1 MSENVDINLTTYNR
15 AQFTKAV
22 NTSFT
27 EFGVTGEPE
36 PSIVSQIDINTFF
49 EAYNALFLEIP
60 KQGGTQSHQYLANR
74 SGEYAGGEDINAEI
88 GTIVLIENNTCDVCK
103 GYGWYADHSHEHHM
117 RPDLDCSDCGCPI
130 QRECETCQGEGF
142 LLNNFKIL

>member
-36 PSIVSQIDINTFF
+36 ESIVSQVDVNTFF
-49 EAYNALFLEIP
+49 EAYDILFLEIP
-60 KQGGTQSHQYLANR
+60 KQGETQSHQYLANR

-88 GTIVLIENNTCDVCK
+88 EALTAEVTDLREQNIALQQQIAQLATKTAADAINLANNIDTV
-103 GYGWYADHSHEHHM
+103 S
-117 RPDLDCSDCGCPI
+117 
-130 QRECETCQGEGF
+130 
-142 LLNNFKIL
+142 

>member
-36 PSIVSQIDINTFF
+36 PSIVSQVDINTFF
-49 EAYNALFLEIP
+49 EAYDALFLEIP

-88 GTIVLIENNTCDVCK
+88 EALTAEVTDLREDNIALQQQIAQITTK
-103 GYGWYADHSHEHHM
+103 TAADALSA
-117 RPDLDCSDCGCPI
+117 
-130 QRECETCQGEGF
+130 
-142 LLNNFKIL
+142 LNNINTGS

>member
-36 PSIVSQIDINTFF
+36 ESIVSQVDVNTFF
-49 EAYNALFLEIP
+49 EAYDILFLEIP
-60 KQGGTQSHQYLANR
+60 KQGETQSHQYLANR

-88 GTIVLIENNTCDVCK
+88 EALTAEVTDLREENIALQQQIVQLATKTAADAIDLANNIDT
-103 GYGWYADHSHEHHM
+103 G
-117 RPDLDCSDCGCPI
+117 L
-130 QRECETCQGEGF
+130 
-142 LLNNFKIL
+142 

>member
-36 PSIVSQIDINTFF
+36 PSIVSQVDINTFF
-49 EAYNALFLEIP
+49 EAYDALFLEIP
-60 KQGGTQSHQYLANR
+60 KQGETQSHQYLANR

-88 GTIVLIENNTCDVCK
+88 EALTAEVTDLREDNIALQQQIVQITTK
-103 GYGWYADHSHEHHM
+103 TAADALSA
-117 RPDLDCSDCGCPI
+117 
-130 QRECETCQGEGF
+130 
-142 LLNNFKIL
+142 LNNINTGS

>member
-15 AQFTKAV
+15 AQFAKAV

-36 PSIVSQIDINTFF
+36 PSIVSQVDINTFF
-49 EAYNALFLEIP
+49 EAYDALFLEIP

-88 GTIVLIENNTCDVCK
+88 EALTAEVTDLREDNIALQQQIVQITTK
-103 GYGWYADHSHEHHM
+103 TAADA
-117 RPDLDCSDCGCPI
+117 LGA
-130 QRECETCQGEGF
+130 
-142 LLNNFKIL
+142 LNNISTGS

>member
-36 PSIVSQIDINTFF
+36 PSIVSQVDINTFF
-49 EAYNALFLEIP
+49 EAYDALFLEIP

-74 SGEYAGGEDINAEI
+74 SGEYAGGEDVNAEI
-88 GTIVLIENNTCDVCK
+88 EALTAEVTDLRGDNIALQQQIVQITTK
-103 GYGWYADHSHEHHM
+103 TAADA
-117 RPDLDCSDCGCPI
+117 LGA
-130 QRECETCQGEGF
+130 
-142 LLNNFKIL
+142 LNNINTGS

>member
-36 PSIVSQIDINTFF
+36 ESIVSQVDVNTFF
-49 EAYNALFLEIP
+49 EAYDILFLEIP
-60 KQGGTQSHQYLANR
+60 KQGETQSHQYLANR

-88 GTIVLIENNTCDVCK
+88 QALTAEVTDLREQNIALQQQIAQLATKTAADAIDLANNIDT
-103 GYGWYADHSHEHHM
+103 
-117 RPDLDCSDCGCPI
+117 
-130 QRECETCQGEGF
+130 
-142 LLNNFKIL
+142 LL

>member
-36 PSIVSQIDINTFF
+36 ESIASQVDINTFF
-49 EAYNALFLEIP
+49 EAYDILFLEIP
-60 KQGGTQSHQYLANR
+60 KQGETQSHQYLANR

-88 GTIVLIENNTCDVCK
+88 QALTAEVTDLREENIALQQQIVQLATKTAADAIDLANNIDT
-103 GYGWYADHSHEHHM
+103 G
-117 RPDLDCSDCGCPI
+117 L
-130 QRECETCQGEGF
+130 
-142 LLNNFKIL
+142 

>member
-15 AQFTKAV
+15 AQFAKAV

-36 PSIVSQIDINTFF
+36 PSIVSQVDINTFF
-49 EAYNALFLEIP
+49 EAYDALFLEIP

-88 GTIVLIENNTCDVCK
+88 EALTAEVTDLREDNIALQQQIVQITTRTA
-103 GYGWYADHSHEHHM
+103 ADALSA
-117 RPDLDCSDCGCPI
+117 
-130 QRECETCQGEGF
+130 
-142 LLNNFKIL
+142 LNNINTGS

>member
-36 PSIVSQIDINTFF
+36 PSIVSQVNINTFF
-49 EAYNALFLEIP
+49 EAYDALFLEIP

-88 GTIVLIENNTCDVCK
+88 EALTAEVTDLREDNIALQQQIAQITTK
-103 GYGWYADHSHEHHM
+103 TAADALSA
-117 RPDLDCSDCGCPI
+117 
-130 QRECETCQGEGF
+130 
-142 LLNNFKIL
+142 LNNINTGS

>member
-36 PSIVSQIDINTFF
+36 PSIVSQVDINTFF
-49 EAYNALFLEIP
+49 EAYDALFLEIP

-88 GTIVLIENNTCDVCK
+88 EALTAEVTDLREDNIALQQQIVQITTK
-103 GYGWYADHSHEHHM
+103 TAADALSA
-117 RPDLDCSDCGCPI
+117 
-130 QRECETCQGEGF
+130 
-142 LLNNFKIL
+142 LNNINTGS

>member
-36 PSIVSQIDINTFF
+36 PSIVSQVDVNTLF
-49 EAYNALFLEIP
+49 EAYDALFLEIP
-60 KQGGTQSHQYLANR
+60 KDGETQSHQYLANR

-88 GTIVLIENNTCDVCK
+88 EALTQEVTELREENIDLQKQVVQITTK
-103 GYGWYADHSHEHHM
+103 TAADA
-117 RPDLDCSDCGCPI
+117 LGA
-130 QRECETCQGEGF
+130 
-142 LLNNFKIL
+142 LNNINTGS

>member
-36 PSIVSQIDINTFF
+36 ESIVSQVDVNTFF
-49 EAYNALFLEIP
+49 EAYDILFLEIP
-60 KQGGTQSHQYLANR
+60 KQGETQSHQYLANR

-88 GTIVLIENNTCDVCK
+88 QALTAEVTDLREQNIALQQQIVQLATKTAADAIDLANNIDTV
-103 GYGWYADHSHEHHM
+103 
-117 RPDLDCSDCGCPI
+117 L
-130 QRECETCQGEGF
+130 
-142 LLNNFKIL
+142 

>member
-36 PSIVSQIDINTFF
+36 PSIVSQVDINTFF
-49 EAYNALFLEIP
+49 EAYDALFLEIP
-60 KQGGTQSHQYLANR
+60 KQGVTQSHQYLANR

-88 GTIVLIENNTCDVCK
+88 EALTAEVTDLREDNIALQQQIVQITTKTAADALSALDNINT
-103 GYGWYADHSHEHHM
+103 GS
-117 RPDLDCSDCGCPI
+117 
-130 QRECETCQGEGF
+130 
-142 LLNNFKIL
+142 

>member
-36 PSIVSQIDINTFF
+36 ESIVSQVDVNTFF
-49 EAYNALFLEIP
+49 EAYDILFLEIP
-60 KQGGTQSHQYLANR
+60 KQGETQSHQYLANR

-88 GTIVLIENNTCDVCK
+88 EALTAEVTDLREENIALQQQIVQLATKTAADAIDLANNIDTV
-103 GYGWYADHSHEHHM
+103 
-117 RPDLDCSDCGCPI
+117 L
-130 QRECETCQGEGF
+130 
-142 LLNNFKIL
+142 

>member
-36 PSIVSQIDINTFF
+36 PSIVSQVDINTFF
-49 EAYNALFLEIP
+49 EAYDALFLEIP

-74 SGEYAGGEDINAEI
+74 SGEYAGGEDVNAEI
-88 GTIVLIENNTCDVCK
+88 EALTAEVTDLRGDNIALQQQIVQITTK
-103 GYGWYADHSHEHHM
+103 TAADA
-117 RPDLDCSDCGCPI
+117 LDA
-130 QRECETCQGEGF
+130 
-142 LLNNFKIL
+142 LNNINTGS

>member
-36 PSIVSQIDINTFF
+36 ESIVSQVDINTFF
-49 EAYNALFLEIP
+49 EAYDILFLEIP
-60 KQGGTQSHQYLANR
+60 KQGETQSHQYLANR

-88 GTIVLIENNTCDVCK
+88 QALTAEVTDLREQNIALQQQIVQLATKTAADAIDLANNIDTV
-103 GYGWYADHSHEHHM
+103 
-117 RPDLDCSDCGCPI
+117 L
-130 QRECETCQGEGF
+130 
-142 LLNNFKIL
+142 